1 MRKNHKTKKS
11 FLLIAFSLLTL
22 QQTTLSQVVHTTSPP
37 YRNIDTL
44 KYLVLSR
51 GDVGAYDELRF
62 SISTW
67 DLVPYSEVMVH
78 QYDYYPAFTHLYVA
92 YIALFERYKIA
103 IPEKM
108 RQRCNDY
115 LKKAYMAGD
124 NSAKTMLYVRYKNGI
139 YLDKDTAMASLI
151 KKNDSTIP
159 LPPTDTLI
167 FYRYFPNIGDSYTSF
182 SIASGKVQSA
192 KIIIYGQRE
201 RFEFDYSNNELQSV
215 GACDNME
222 SQINIT
228 NRDSIYLNKGEKSLS
243 KDANELML
251 FLKKIFV
258 EHGGQINRSGWW
270 IFLEKY

>member
-1 MRKNHKTKKS
+1 MSKNYKTKKS
-11 FLLIAFSLLTL
+11 FLLIAFFLLAL
-22 QQTTLSQVVHTTSPP
+22 QQTTLSQEVHTTSPP

-44 KYLVLSR
+44 KYLVLSK
-51 GDVGAYDELRF
+51 GDVDAYDELRL
-62 SISTW
+62 SIGTRN
-67 DLVPYSEVMVH
+67 LVPFSEVMVH
-78 QYDYYPAFTHLYVA
+78 QYNYYSAFTDLYVA
-92 YIALFERYKIA
+92 YIALFEHYKIA

-124 NSAKTMLYVRYKNGI
+124 NCAKTMLYVRYKNGI

-151 KKNDSTIP
+151 KKSDSTIS

-182 SIASGKVQSA
+182 SIVSGKVQAA

-201 RFEFDYSNNELQSV
+201 RFEFDYSNNELQSI
-215 GACDNME
+215 GSCDNME
-222 SQINIT
+222 SQINVA

>member
-11 FLLIAFSLLTL
+11 FLLIAFFLLTL

-151 KKNDSTIP
+151 KKSDSAICLSP
-159 LPPTDTLI
+159 ADTLI
-167 FYRYFPNIGDSYTSF
+167 FCNKYSDIGDVYTFFFVVSDR
-182 SIASGKVQSA
+182 VQGA
-192 KIIIYGQRE
+192 KIVIY
-201 RFEFDYSNNELQSV
+201 
-215 GACDNME
+215 
-222 SQINIT
+222 
-228 NRDSIYLNKGEKSLS
+228 NKGEVQESTYSISELS
-243 KDANELML
+243 RISYSEVIDGGNAISDNDGAGNDIPDFTHKKENLLKNL
-251 FLKKIFV
+251 FEK
-258 EHGGQINRSGWW
+258 HGGLIRESGW
-270 IFLEKY
+270 FFE